1 MTVKSNGH
9 AKKKTNGHNGAAKMN
24 GNGTKSN
31 GNGHNKDPV
40 TDQETAEITLLANLR
55 SYENLSKR
63 IHDNDIT
70 HEYAAKALKEQFE
83 AMETKFF
90 AHQGEVIS
98 SVDVINWAAR
108 SEAIKIYLAI
118 TGAYAPRQEKV
129 EHAGVIVYRPDSRIQ
144 KRG

>member
-1 MTVKSNGH
+1 MRYNINMTLTHKEH
-9 AKKKTNGHNGAAKMN
+9 KKPQPNYPDTFDTTLQKNWTTNATVAAHEGMV
-24 GNGTKSN
+24 
-31 GNGHNKDPV
+31 NKLKATGV
-40 TDQETAEITLLANLR
+40 
-55 SYENLSKR
+55 
-63 IHDNDIT
+63 T

-108 SEAIKIYLAI
+108 LEAIKIYLAI

-129 EHAGVIVYRPDSRIQ
+129 EHAGVIVYRPDQRIQ
-144 KRG
+144 KQG